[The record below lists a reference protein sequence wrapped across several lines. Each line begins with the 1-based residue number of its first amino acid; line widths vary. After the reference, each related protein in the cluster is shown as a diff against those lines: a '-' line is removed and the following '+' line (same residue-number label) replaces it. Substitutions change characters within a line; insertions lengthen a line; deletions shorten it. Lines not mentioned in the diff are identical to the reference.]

1 MRGGCIICM
10 DYKEVARYSYFHLLG
25 NFDRIAEALTEKL
38 RQFRQ
43 NLFDPSKMFMFGF
56 SFGGQLVLEA
66 GRRFG
71 ENQIQQIDGKD
82 LYKFS
87 TNLQIKLVI

>member
-1 MRGGCIICM
+1 M
-10 DYKEVARYSYFHLLG
+10 DYYEIARYSYLHLLS
-25 NFDRIAEALTEKL
+25 NFDGIAEVLTDKL

-43 NLFDPSKMFMFGF
+43 QRFEPSRMFMFGF

-71 ENQIQQIDGKD
+71 ERQIQQIDGK
-82 LYKFS
+82 LLITITRYGYRNMF
-87 TNLQIKLVI
+87 